1 MLNFVMNKPPIVDLK
16 AVKEIH
22 RTVFMPNGQQLI
34 ETKKNLIDIFDGVLF
49 FVLGILI
56 ITLPLGI
63 LEILKFEINTFGFI
77 ICFLIGWFSFD
88 SLNKSG
94 FINDARNFL
103 KQLLSNIFISP
114 VVWFCHIIYT
124 FSIHLLIPYFVFVF
138 IFMFP
143 LFILAVLEIE
153 WAVNLF
159 EYSVELIRHYLIS
172 IFKVFF
178 QDK

>member
-77 ICFLIGWFSFD
+77 ICFLIGWVSFD

-103 KQLLSNIFISP
+103 KQLLSNIFI
-114 VVWFCHIIYT
+114 
-124 FSIHLLIPYFVFVF
+124 
-138 IFMFP
+138 
-143 LFILAVLEIE
+143 
-153 WAVNLF
+153 
-159 EYSVELIRHYLIS
+159 
-172 IFKVFF
+172 
-178 QDK
+178 